1 MKPTQATIKVWDPI
15 VRIGHWTLVL
25 AFFIAYF
32 TEDDLMTQHVWAG
45 YVAGAVVCF
54 RLLWGFVGTEHARF
68 KDFVVSP
75 AAVLQHVRDLRNKS
89 GKRYIGHNPIGGAMI
104 IALLIS
110 VAVTVYTGVALYAI
124 EDHAGPLAAWFA
136 TESAASEPAGQS
148 ESSDAAEERERQT
161 NGVAQAEDQ
170 MKPKIPVRNSGKIC
184 TTFSPTSPCFW
195 LFCTSPAGFSPA
207 TFTRRT
213 LFAPC
218 LPGANG
224 YNPRSTPATFF
235 PTPLRLTCAIASATI
250 VSLYAYRTRYNT
262 EAASYR
268 NPG

>member
-1 MKPTQATIKVWDPI
+1 MNSTQNTVKVWDPI

-32 TEDDLMTQHVWAG
+32 TEDDLLTQHVWAG

-75 AAVLQHVRDLRNKS
+75 AVVLQHLRDLRDKS

-136 TESAASEPAGQS
+136 TESAASEPARET
-148 ESSDAAEERERQT
+148 ESSAESEERESKA
-161 NGVAQAEDQ
+161 NGIAQAEATDEATDVDEADEA
-170 MKPKIPVRNSGKIC
+170 KDADEAEDPREEFWEDLHDFFADFTVVLVILHIAGGL
-184 TTFSPTSPCFW
+184 FSSYVYKEN
-195 LFCTSPAGFSPA
+195 LIRAM
-207 TFTRRT
+207 FTGRKR
-213 LFAPC
+213 P
-218 LPGANG
+218 
-224 YNPRSTPATFF
+224 
-235 PTPLRLTCAIASATI
+235 
-250 VSLYAYRTRYNT
+250 
-262 EAASYR
+262 
-268 NPG
+268 

>member
-1 MKPTQATIKVWDPI
+1 MNSTQNTVKVWDPI

-32 TEDDLMTQHVWAG
+32 TEDDLLTQHVWAG

-75 AAVLQHVRDLRNKS
+75 AVVLQHLRDLRDKS

-136 TESAASEPAGQS
+136 AEPAASDSAK
-148 ESSDAAEERERQT
+148 DADE
-161 NGVAQAEDQ
+161 AED
-170 MKPKIPVRNSGKIC
+170 PREEFWEDLHDFFADFTVFLVILHIAGGL
-184 TTFSPTSPCFW
+184 FSSYVYKEN
-195 LFCTSPAGFSPA
+195 LIRAM
-207 TFTRRT
+207 FTGRKR
-213 LFAPC
+213 P
-218 LPGANG
+218 
-224 YNPRSTPATFF
+224 
-235 PTPLRLTCAIASATI
+235 
-250 VSLYAYRTRYNT
+250 
-262 EAASYR
+262 
-268 NPG
+268 

>member
-1 MKPTQATIKVWDPI
+1 MKPTQNTIKVWDPI

-32 TEDDLMTQHVWAG
+32 TDDDLMTQHVWAG
-45 YVAGAVVCF
+45 YVVGAVVCF
-54 RLLWGFVGTEHARF
+54 RMLWGFIGTEHARF

-136 TESAASEPAGQS
+136 TESAVSEPAGS
-148 ESSDAAEERERQT
+148 KE
-161 NGVAQAEDQ
+161 AED
-170 MKPKIPVRNSGKIC
+170 PREEFWEDLHDFFADFTLALVILHIAGGL
-184 TTFSPTSPCFW
+184 FSSYVYKEN
-195 LFCTSPAGFSPA
+195 LIRAM
-207 TFTRRT
+207 FTGRKR
-213 LFAPC
+213 P
-218 LPGANG
+218 
-224 YNPRSTPATFF
+224 
-235 PTPLRLTCAIASATI
+235 
-250 VSLYAYRTRYNT
+250 
-262 EAASYR
+262 
-268 NPG
+268 

>member
-1 MKPTQATIKVWDPI
+1 MKSTQVTIKVWDPI

-75 AAVLQHVRDLRNKS
+75 AVVLQHVRDLRNKS

-136 TESAASEPAGQS
+136 TESVVSETAGK
-148 ESSDAAEERERQT
+148 E
-161 NGVAQAEDQ
+161 AED
-170 MKPKIPVRNSGKIC
+170 PREEFWEDLHDFFADFTVFLVILHIAGGL
-184 TTFSPTSPCFW
+184 FSSYVYKEN
-195 LFCTSPAGFSPA
+195 LIRAM
-207 TFTRRT
+207 FTGRKR
-213 LFAPC
+213 P
-218 LPGANG
+218 
-224 YNPRSTPATFF
+224 
-235 PTPLRLTCAIASATI
+235 
-250 VSLYAYRTRYNT
+250 
-262 EAASYR
+262 
-268 NPG
+268 

>member
-1 MKPTQATIKVWDPI
+1 MKPAQATIKVWDPI

-45 YVAGAVVCF
+45 YVVGAVVCF

-75 AAVLQHVRDLRNKS
+75 ATVLQHVRDLRNKS

-136 TESAASEPAGQS
+136 TESAASEPAG
-148 ESSDAAEERERQT
+148 ETEASDAAEERERQT
-161 NGVAQAEDQ
+161 NGVAQAEDTDGAED
-170 MKPKIPVRNSGKIC
+170 PREEFWEDLHDFFADFTVFLVILHIAGGL
-184 TTFSPTSPCFW
+184 FSSYVHKEN
-195 LFCTSPAGFSPA
+195 LIRAM
-207 TFTRRT
+207 FTGRKR
-213 LFAPC
+213 P
-218 LPGANG
+218 
-224 YNPRSTPATFF
+224 
-235 PTPLRLTCAIASATI
+235 
-250 VSLYAYRTRYNT
+250 
-262 EAASYR
+262 
-268 NPG
+268 